1 MFLED
6 YLRRNAILFPDATA
20 IMSEGKSYTYS
31 AVWKMV
37 EEKADWIKKN
47 KGNRFVIM
55 RSSQSTEFLVEY
67 FAAHLAGKVAVPLE
81 KDITDAA
88 VDKIR
93 CQIEGAEA
101 DIPDNVADILF
112 TTGTTG
118 KAKGVM
124 ISHETII
131 ADAENLIEAQKYS
144 SDTTFIISG
153 PLNHIGSLSK
163 IYPVVYLGGTVC
175 ITEGMKDMNALFAT
189 MENAE
194 GKVAT
199 FLVPA
204 SIRMLM
210 QFGEDRLRGL
220 ADKIDFIETGA
231 APMAEADMLRLCS
244 LLPDSRLYNTYAST
258 ETGIIATYDYNAGEC
273 IAGCLGRPMHH
284 SQIIISGDGRISC
297 SGKTLMTGY
306 VGDRELTES
315 VLYDNAVHTA
325 DMGFI
330 DEKGRL
336 RLVGREG
343 DVINVGGYKVSP
355 AEVEDAAMAS
365 PSVKDCVCIGVSHPV
380 LGTVLKLLVV
390 INEDCMLNKREIAL
404 CIRGRLEAYKVPM
417 LYEEVE
423 KVNRTYNGKIDRKS
437 YGLLK

>member
-1 MFLED
+1 MILED
-6 YLRRNAILFPDATA
+6 YLRRNAALFPDRTA
-20 IMSEGKSYTYS
+20 ILSGDCSYTCSELWHTVAERAKGLREYS
-31 AVWKMV
+31 VS
-37 EEKADWIKKN
+37 
-47 KGNRFVIM
+47 RFLIM
-55 RSSQSTEFLVEY
+55 RSCQSAEFLIEY

-81 KDITDAA
+81 KDITDTA
-88 VDKIR
+88 VEEIR
-93 CQIEGAEA
+93 CMLNRAEA

-118 KAKGVM
+118 RAKGVM

-131 ADAENLIEAQKYS
+131 ADAENLIAAQQYS
-144 SDTTFIISG
+144 PDITFVISG

-163 IYPVVYLGGTVC
+163 VYPMVYLGGTVS
-175 ITEGMKDMNALFAT
+175 ITDGMKDMNALFAA

-220 ADKIDFIETGA
+220 AGKIDFIETGA
-231 APMAEADMLRLCS
+231 APMAQADMLRLCS
-244 LLPDSRLYNTYAST
+244 LLPNSRLYNTYAST

-273 IAGCLGRPMHH
+273 IAGCLGVPMRH
-284 SQIIISGDGRISC
+284 SQIVVSLDGHISC

-306 VGDRELTES
+306 VDDRKLTEA
-315 VLYDNAVHTA
+315 VLYENTVHTA
-325 DMGFI
+325 DMGFL
-330 DEKGRL
+330 DDKGRL
-336 RLVGREG
+336 HLVGREG

-365 PSVKDCVCIGVSHPV
+365 PAVKDCVCLGVSHPV

-390 INEDCMLNKREIAL
+390 LNKGCVLNKREIAL
-404 CIRGRLEAYKVPM
+404 SIRERLEAYKVPM
-417 LYEEVE
+417 LYETVE

-437 YGLLK
+437 YTLLK